1 MASKDVWNEILG
13 HLRSLD
19 PQVKAIPC
27 EDERHDDKVTVFV
40 PVEAICYFSTNFDQK
55 RRGYTLMLVTDTG
68 LRYFLNMEIG
78 AVEEALADNPRF
90 LRTGKT
96 ELVNLSKIR
105 SSRVSRA
112 RDLLFEGS
120 DEWVENA
127 VSPKDYLKAF
137 QARFLANV

>member
-1 MASKDVWNEILG
+1 VSTKKVWDEVLA
-13 HLRSLD
+13 HLRSLA
-19 PQVKAIPC
+19 PQVKLIPC
-27 EDERHDDKVTVFV
+27 EDESHDDKVTVFV
-40 PVEAICYFSTNFDQK
+40 PVESICYFSTNFDQK
-55 RRGYTLMLVTDTG
+55 RRGYTLMLVTDEG
-68 LRYFLNMEIG
+68 LRYFLNMELG
-78 AVEEALADNPRF
+78 AIEEALADNPRF

-96 ELVNLSKIR
+96 EFINLAKIR

-137 QARFLANV
+137 QARFLTNV